1 MLHRSALPLALLFAA
16 ILPARAAVAGST
28 SSDAVGSVLE
38 MLEDPSTRSA
48 KPPALDPQLQAL
60 AESPELSKELYELAG
75 DIFSELVQ
83 STGGDI
89 GRMNDAVARAKSD
102 PEKFA
107 ASLSPATRA
116 RLKALADKIE
126 AQKR

>member
-1 MLHRSALPLALLFAA
+1 MSHRSALPLLLLLAA

-28 SSDAVGSVLE
+28 SNDALGGVLE

-60 AESPELSKELYELAG
+60 ADSPELSKELYELAG
-75 DIFSELVQ
+75 QIFSELVQ
-83 STGGDI
+83 STGGDV
-89 GRMNDAVARAKSD
+89 GRMSEAVTRAKSD
-102 PEKFA
+102 PAAFA

-116 RLKALADKIE
+116 RLQALADKIE
-126 AQKR
+126 ARKR